1 MNTQHECV
9 CVIGLI
15 PLCGQVPFCGGG
27 LSPFWLLVSN
37 PSSLLSNSEFL
48 TTTAPPEFDPL

>member
-9 CVIGLI
+9 CVIGLMA
-15 PLCGQVPFCGGG
+15 LFGQLPFCGGG

-37 PSSLLSNSEFL
+37 PSSLLSNCEFL
-48 TTTAPPEFDPL
+48 TTSCPPEFEPE